1 MCLCSTFTC
10 CISPLQAGSSK
21 QDRNS
26 RTKCEGKGTRGV
38 DVHSTICARGNV
50 LFAVLVGAFDGRAQ
64 HEAVWERGCSK
75 GRKLRARVCCLGAR
89 ALGAWLPLACCS
101 MTAVIYMSINVRDV
115 P

>member
-21 QDRNS
+21 EDRNS

-38 DVHSTICARGNV
+38 DVHSTIYARGNV
-50 LFAVLVGAFDGRAQ
+50 SFAVLVGAFGGRAQ

-75 GRKLRARVCCLGAR
+75 GRKQSQGVLSGGKSTGR
-89 ALGAWLPLACCS
+89 LA
-101 MTAVIYMSINVRDV
+101 AFGLL
-115 P
+115 